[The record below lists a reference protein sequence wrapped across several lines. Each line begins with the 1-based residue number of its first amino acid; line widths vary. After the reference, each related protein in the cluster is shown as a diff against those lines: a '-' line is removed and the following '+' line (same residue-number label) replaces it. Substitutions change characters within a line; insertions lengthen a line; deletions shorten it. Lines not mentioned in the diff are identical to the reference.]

1 MHDYALRFDSES
13 AAAAVLFEPQA
24 PDQAPGQA
32 PLPRYDAVDVIG
44 VIYRPTGDICETPQG
59 PTPVMEPLPGWHVN
73 VRHRYA
79 VPELDPY
86 VVRPHAPARIWA

>member
-1 MHDYALRFDSES
+1 MIDYWLRFPNQQHAQD
-13 AAAAVLFEPQA
+13 VLFHYPAGSPEPV
-24 PDQAPGQA
+24 
-32 PLPRYDAVDVIG
+32 PRYDAVDVIG

-73 VRHRYA
+73 VRHRCA

-86 VVRPHAPARIWA
+86 VVRPRAPARIWA